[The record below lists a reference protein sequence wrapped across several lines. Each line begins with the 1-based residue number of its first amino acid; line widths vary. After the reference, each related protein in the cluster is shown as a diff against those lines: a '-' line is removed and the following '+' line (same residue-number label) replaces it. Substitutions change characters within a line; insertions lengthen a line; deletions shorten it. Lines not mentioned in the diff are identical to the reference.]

1 MTDREV
7 LERYIPMVDF
17 IADICGTNYEV
28 LLHDV
33 ATPEASVVAIRNGHH
48 SGRAVG
54 SPMTDLALKII
65 KNKTYLE
72 KDYIANYNGNTKDR
86 QFYSS
91 TFYIKN
97 KGKLVGMLC
106 INNDMTPVNDF
117 KASVQTLLSGLQV
130 GKEEGPETEYSET
143 LANPLTSLANSII
156 GKTIANFNVAP
167 TRMSSEE
174 KQRIVQQLNDQGVL
188 LLKGAV
194 AEIAQQLRISEGTV
208 YRYINKK

>member
-1 MTDREV
+1 
-7 LERYIPMVDF
+7 
-17 IADICGTNYEV
+17 
-28 LLHDV
+28 
-33 ATPEASVVAIRNGHH
+33 
-48 SGRAVG
+48 
-54 SPMTDLALKII
+54 
-65 KNKTYLE
+65 
-72 KDYIANYNGNTKDR
+72 
-86 QFYSS
+86 S